1 MYELGNHFYQDTEVS
16 LMFLRALNVT
26 GFLIYED
33 HNIFLLYLSVTLFF
47 FFMLKLSLLLL
58 WSNAGIANS
67 DFDWRGCFATKCFA
81 LLQASYILK

>member
-16 LMFLRALNVT
+16 LMFLWALNVT

-33 HNIFLLYLSVTLFF
+33 HNIFLLYLSVTFF
-47 FFMLKLSLLLL
+47 YVETKPI
-58 WSNAGIANS
+58 ATGIANS
-67 DFDWRGCFATKCFA
+67 DFDWRGCFTTKCFA